1 MPAPDLRRDKPPTQP
16 GMRPASYLPATASA
30 PSLTAAARPEKTKF
44 PGWLPSF
51 RRLDATRHPM
61 DLQFLVQASLPA
73 HFPAR
78 HVRFRTKF
86 ENKRLLSS
94 PIQSQGSK
102 KTLIH
107 PRYLKPEAGSP
118 FHMQSLPIP
127 LLPYLYSVFFIICLY
142 ICLYMLLASCV
153 FQRLIHIFISSQ
165 MLTVLR

>member
-61 DLQFLVQASLPA
+61 DLPFLVQASLPA

-78 HVRFRTKF
+78 HVRSRTKF

-94 PIQSQGSK
+94 PIPRIQKNTDTSQV
-102 KTLIH
+102 
-107 PRYLKPEAGSP
+107 LKAGSRN
-118 FHMQSLPIP
+118 
-127 LLPYLYSVFFIICLY
+127 LLFTCNPCLFLCYLICIQCFL
-142 ICLYMLLASCV
+142 
-153 FQRLIHIFISSQ
+153 
-165 MLTVLR
+165 

>member
-16 GMRPASYLPATASA
+16 DMRPASYLPATASA

-51 RRLDATRHPM
+51 RRLDANRHPM

-78 HVRFRTKF
+78 HVRSRTKF

-107 PRYLKPEAGSP
+107 PRYLKPEAGISFSHAIFATLSSDEFKKTAAAKKNLCGCRSNWRLEAKKSP
-118 FHMQSLPIP
+118 VVPGK
-127 LLPYLYSVFFIICLY
+127 
-142 ICLYMLLASCV
+142 
-153 FQRLIHIFISSQ
+153 
-165 MLTVLR
+165 

>member
-1 MPAPDLRRDKPPTQP
+1 MPAPDLRRDKHPTQP

-78 HVRFRTKF
+78 HVRSQTKF

-94 PIQSQGSK
+94 PI
-102 KTLIH
+102 
-107 PRYLKPEAGSP
+107 RKPESP

>member
-44 PGWLPSF
+44 PGCLPSF
-51 RRLDATRHPM
+51 RRLDANRHPM

-78 HVRFRTKF
+78 HVRSRTKF

-107 PRYLKPEAGSP
+107 PRYLKPEAGISFSHAIFATMSSDEFKKDKHYP
-118 FHMQSLPIP
+118 KKT
-127 LLPYLYSVFFIICLY
+127 FFYGICLF
-142 ICLYMLLASCV
+142 C
-153 FQRLIHIFISSQ
+153 FR
-165 MLTVLR
+165 